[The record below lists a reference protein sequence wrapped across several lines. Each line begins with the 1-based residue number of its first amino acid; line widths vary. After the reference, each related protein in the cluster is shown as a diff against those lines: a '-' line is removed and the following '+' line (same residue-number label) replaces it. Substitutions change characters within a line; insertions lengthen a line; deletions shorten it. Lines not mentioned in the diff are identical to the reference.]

1 MKAVFFSDAHLADND
16 AGKVRAVKT
25 FLRQMAEDADIVV
38 VLGDLFEFYH
48 GYDGYIY
55 PFYKEI
61 VDALRDAA
69 LSKSVY
75 FIEGNH
81 EYRMGPYFES
91 YTGIRCVR
99 SLSLDLD
106 GKHVFLC
113 HGDASRA
120 LALGRLL
127 RSRLVLFDH
136 GPPRPRPHLADRH
149 AMRTGDFEK
158 TQNL

>member
-1 MKAVFFSDAHLADND
+1 MKAVFFSDAHLPDND
-16 AGKVRAVKT
+16 AGRVRTVKT
-25 FLRQMAEDADIVV
+25 FLRQVADDADMVV

-55 PFYKEI
+55 PFYREI

-69 LSKSVY
+69 RSKSVY

-91 YTGIRCVR
+91 YTGVRCAR

-106 GKHVFLC
+106 GKRVFLC
-113 HGDASRA
+113 HGDA
-120 LALGRLL
+120 
-127 RSRLVLFDH
+127 F
-136 GPPRPRPHLADRH
+136 RPLSAEQ
-149 AMRTGDFEK
+149 GS
-158 TQNL
+158 